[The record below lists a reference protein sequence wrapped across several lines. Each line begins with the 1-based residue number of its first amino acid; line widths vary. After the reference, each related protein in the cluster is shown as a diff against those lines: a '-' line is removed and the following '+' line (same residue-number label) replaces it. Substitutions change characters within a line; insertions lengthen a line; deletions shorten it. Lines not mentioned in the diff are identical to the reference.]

1 MVPRLNLPDMPV
13 TNDSELVAFD
23 ANAACAVTLETVTGT
38 LRSFVEFDSDSFNPL
53 YVDDSTLA
61 FYDDVDHMRE
71 HFSQLHSYVY
81 LDLAEMDLFTEELFP
96 IAERVEYITTTLDVF
111 KLVRLYVDDEGLFL
125 ALDHDEPVGPI
136 VGAITETVDDDS

>member
-1 MVPRLNLPDMPV
+1 MNLNAMPV
-13 TNDSELVAFD
+13 TNASKLVKFD
-23 ANAACAVTLETVTGT
+23 ADAAYEKTLETVSGT
-38 LRSFVEFDSDSFNPL
+38 LRSFVEFDRDSFNPI

-61 FYDDVDHMRE
+61 FYDDEAHMLE

-111 KLVRLYVDDEGLFL
+111 KLVRLYFDDEGLFL

-136 VGAITETVDDDS
+136 IEAITEAVENDL